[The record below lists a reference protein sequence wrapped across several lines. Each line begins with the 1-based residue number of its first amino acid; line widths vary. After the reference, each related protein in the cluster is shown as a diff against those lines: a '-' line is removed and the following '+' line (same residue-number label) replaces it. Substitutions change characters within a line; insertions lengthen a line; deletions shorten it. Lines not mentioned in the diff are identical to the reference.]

1 MRGMERER
9 GEGDIVV
16 RRAAVTVKDR
26 QERQYKYLTL
36 RYSSFISF
44 PTPSSISLK
53 AVTHAMADDQKHTPR
68 PSAEGPEPGHHVE
81 MMVRTPTQK
90 ALEHI
95 EDEELKDHEHLPAP
109 NQIIE
114 DLGIPNWRELEKK
127 VVRRLDM
134 TLMPCLWVLYLFN
147 YLDRAS
153 IA

>member
-1 MRGMERER
+1 M
-9 GEGDIVV
+9 
-16 RRAAVTVKDR
+16 AV
-26 QERQYKYLTL
+26 E
-36 RYSSFISF
+36 
-44 PTPSSISLK
+44 
-53 AVTHAMADDQKHTPR
+53 QKHTPR
-68 PSAEGPEPGHHVE
+68 PSAEGAEPGHHVE

-90 ALEHI
+90 ALGHI

-109 NQIIE
+109 DQVIE

-134 TLMPCLWVLYLFN
+134 TLMPCLWVLYFFN